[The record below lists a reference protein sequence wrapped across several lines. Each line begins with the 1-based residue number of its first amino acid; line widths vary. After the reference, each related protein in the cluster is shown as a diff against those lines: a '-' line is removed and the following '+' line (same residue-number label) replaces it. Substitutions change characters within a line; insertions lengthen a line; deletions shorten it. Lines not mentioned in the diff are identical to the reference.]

1 MLLDFGRV
9 SPSIR
14 TLVGEVGEKYKVKA
28 LGILLLQLIIKNS
41 AVVLF
46 SDEGILSVCDWMRQ
60 LLL

>member
-14 TLVGEVGEKYKVKA
+14 TLVGEIGEKYKVKA
-28 LGILLLQLIIKNS
+28 LGILMLQLIIKTMLLS
-41 AVVLF
+41 CF
-46 SDEGILSVCDWMRQ
+46 DEGILSVCDWMRQ

>member
-14 TLVGEVGEKYKVKA
+14 TLVGEIGEKYKVKA
-28 LGILLLQLIIKNS
+28 LGILMLQLIIKTMLLS
-41 AVVLF
+41 YF
-46 SDEGILSVCDWMRQ
+46 DEGILSVCDWMRQ